1 MADLDPYSVLGV
13 ARTATREEIA
23 RAYRRLAKLH
33 HPDAGAPPS
42 PTMSRINEAWAIVSS
57 PSRRARW
64 DLDHQVVRPA
74 HWAVTPVTAGDGPP
88 AARAPQAPTAPP
100 SVRDS
105 GWLAVLVV
113 AVAALLLGAVML
125 VLVQAGGSASNESRI
140 ELDGISLEVPDTWRA
155 FPGDETDADDHQ
167 VLAHL
172 VSYEIEPGERCLSFD
187 HPCPIV
193 EADVPPGQASVVI
206 TSWAEGTPPVPDPVT
221 ARPGRDAD
229 RIIGGQPA
237 VFDLRRHPDGADA
250 WWQLSPPG
258 FPDQWIEVHAFLGG
272 GRFEQ
277 DRAVRAIDDMLQTLR
292 FADG

>member
-13 ARTATREEIA
+13 ARTATRDEIA
-23 RAYRRLAKLH
+23 RAFRRLAKLH

-57 PSRRARW
+57 PTRRAKW
-64 DLDHQVVRPA
+64 DREHEVIRPP
-74 HWAVTPVTAGDGPP
+74 HWAATPETVTARTPATRPP
-88 AARAPQAPTAPP
+88 RAPAAPP
-100 SVRDS
+100 SVRES
-105 GWLAVLVV
+105 GWLAILVV
-113 AVAALLLGAVML
+113 AAAAMLVGLVML
-125 VLVQAGGSASNESRI
+125 VLAQAGGAASNGSRI
-140 ELDGISLEVPDTWRA
+140 ELDGISFEVPETWRA
-155 FPGDETDADDHQ
+155 YPRAGTDGNDHQ

-172 VSYEIEPGERCLSFD
+172 VSYEIATGERCLSFE
-187 HPCPIV
+187 HECPIV
-193 EADVPPGQASVVI
+193 SADVPPGKAWVVI
-206 TSWAEGTPPVPDPVT
+206 TSWAEGTPAVPDPVT

-258 FPDQWIEVHAFLGG
+258 FPDRWIEVHASLGG

-277 DRAVRAIDDMLQTLR
+277 DRAVRTIDDMLQTLQ

>member
-13 ARTATREEIA
+13 ARTATRDEIA
-23 RAYRRLAKLH
+23 RAFRRLAKLH

-57 PSRRARW
+57 PTRRAKW
-64 DLDHQVVRPA
+64 DREHEVIRPP
-74 HWAVTPVTAGDGPP
+74 HWAATPETVTARTP
-88 AARAPQAPTAPP
+88 ATRPPQAPAAPP
-100 SVRDS
+100 SVRES
-105 GWLAVLVV
+105 GWLAILVV
-113 AVAALLLGAVML
+113 AAAAMLVGLVML
-125 VLVQAGGSASNESRI
+125 VLAQAGGAASNGSRI
-140 ELDGISLEVPDTWRA
+140 ELDGISFEVPETWRA
-155 FPGDETDADDHQ
+155 YPGAGTDGNDHQ

-172 VSYEIEPGERCLSFD
+172 VSYEIATGERCLSFE
-187 HPCPIV
+187 HECPIV
-193 EADVPPGQASVVI
+193 SADVPPGQASVVV

-237 VFDLRRHPDGADA
+237 AFDLRRHPDGADA

-258 FPDQWIEVHAFLGG
+258 FPDRWIEVHASLGG

-277 DRAVRAIDDMLQTLR
+277 DRAVRVIDDMLQTLQ